1 MASDGRREQNSDSS
15 CGRAARNSFGVMDVP
30 NPHDQEVLEFASKS
44 ALEGSENDA
53 NAEPWNTTRSGAEQ
67 ASLDG
72 AWSSRWNGG
81 VVKTIP
87 GDTKEK
93 WKQGTAKIEAIEE
106 RVYIL
111 FDWDNGAGKGLVEA
125 QRERGNHLVGRYI
138 NLGDPTITRP
148 WIGLIISPQ
157 RIDGKFPE
165 GRLDFR
171 R

>member
-1 MASDGRREQNSDSS
+1 MTSDDKRKQNSDSA
-15 CGRAARNSFGVMDVP
+15 GNRAARNPFGVMDVP
-30 NPHDQEVLEFASKS
+30 DPHDQEVLDFASKT
-44 ALEGSENDA
+44 ALDGSVDDA
-53 NAEPWNTTRSGAEQ
+53 NAEPWNSSRRGGEL

-81 VVKTIP
+81 VDKTIP

-93 WKQGTAKIEAIEE
+93 WKQGTAEIETGED
-106 RVYIL
+106 RLYIL
-111 FDWDNGAGKGLVEA
+111 FDWDNGARTGLVEA
-125 QRERGNHLVGRYI
+125 QRERGNHLLGKYI

-148 WIGLIISPQ
+148 WVGLIVSTQ